1 MIADA
6 AFGKRAFYS
15 EQSDREL
22 VTAAHQNRAFW
33 SPICLQFGTLAPPV
47 RHTANA
53 VPTKAYLLHLVYIIP
68 RWSHY
73 SRLLLK

>member
-22 VTAAHQNRAFW
+22 VTAHIKTA
-33 SPICLQFGTLAPPV
+33 PFG
-47 RHTANA
+47 H
-53 VPTKAYLLHLVYIIP
+53 
-68 RWSHY
+68 
-73 SRLLLK
+73 